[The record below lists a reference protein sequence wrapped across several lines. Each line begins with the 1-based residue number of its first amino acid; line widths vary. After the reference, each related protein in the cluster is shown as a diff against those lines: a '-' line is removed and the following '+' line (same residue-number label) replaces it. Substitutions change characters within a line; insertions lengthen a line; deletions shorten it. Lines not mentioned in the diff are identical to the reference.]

1 MLIPMPSILTKVMI
15 NSSISTTS
23 SSLTSQDTL
32 LSCSYCQK
40 KTCHCSSTRK
50 ILNCSSYL
58 LNLTFDSNCAKM
70 ILWKTVDFSS
80 RNLVSL
86 DLSSLLLMR
95 MSHLILKSNSISN
108 IHEKT
113 FDSVGD
119 ILIELDLQINQLSA
133 LSSKWFNSKLR
144 QLKILNLASNQ
155 LESFTQLNH
164 LDLPYLQILN
174 LSRNQIEIFPRQ
186 IQQLKSLVTLDLSF
200 NKLSSIPKFALMGL
214 NDLRW
219 LSLASNRD
227 LTCIIQDS
235 FKYVKSLN
243 YLDLSS
249 TYLFDLD
256 GCIFIQL
263 TGLRKLKIEHVSINC
278 SSCWLPI
285 AKTNSIALLGE
296 CLDKN
301 QIQRL
306 DTLTDKQIHDSC
318 SKSSINCS
326 SNYCEPVLF
335 NFQYKSVSYEQVS
348 DTSESSNQSKSRA
361 IAITLGIIF
370 SIIASI
376 IIMTTIIVV
385 YRWKQGK
392 ELLCCDF
399 RTTTSSTVTEI
410 TQRHRRQHQKKI
422 INKNPTAIESII
434 THGANMNVPSY
445 PSHHNDAYSSETTS
459 NTKRKLY
466 NPMFT
471 DSPKSNLRYH
481 LSGTESN
488 DNSQN
493 NRSNMSAR
501 YHLNTDH
508 WSKMRMNVIKNTINI
523 EQRGRVL
530 SWEKHQ
536 KRAVQDELKAAIHG
550 ARSLPRN
557 DVVVVHNFGDIFTV
571 ELDRCVPGS
580 TYFCRRTDRRV
591 ESANRQTKQ
600 PRYALMTGSQYTLM
614 TLPTNPQ
621 SNQTRS
627 RVPVLQCRGKI

>member
-1 MLIPMPSILTKVMI
+1 MLIPMPSILTKMMI
-15 NSSISTTS
+15 SSSISTTS
-23 SSLTSQDTL
+23 SSLTSQDAL

-40 KTCHCSSTRK
+40 KACHCSSTQK

-70 ILWKTVDFSS
+70 IIWKTVDFSS

-86 DLSSLLLMR
+86 DSSSLLLLR

-119 ILIELDLQINQLSA
+119 ILIELDLQINQLST

-144 QLKILNLASNQ
+144 QVKILNLASNQ

-164 LDLPYLQILN
+164 LDLPYLRILN

-186 IQQLKSLVTLDLSF
+186 IQQLKSLVKLDLSF

-214 NDLRW
+214 DDLTW

-235 FKYVKSLN
+235 FKYLKSLN

-263 TGLRKLKIEHVSINC
+263 TGLRTLKIEHVSINC

-306 DTLTDKQIHDSC
+306 DKLTDKQIHDSC

-326 SNYCEPVLF
+326 SNYCEPVSF
-335 NFQYKSVSYEQVS
+335 NFQYKSFSYGQLS
-348 DTSESSNQSKSRA
+348 DTSNSSNQSKSRA
-361 IAITLGIIF
+361 IAIALGVIF
-370 SIIASI
+370 SIIASII

-385 YRWKQGK
+385 YRWKHGK
-392 ELLCCDF
+392 ELQCCDF
-399 RTTTSSTVTEI
+399 RTTTSSTKTEI
-410 TQRHRRQHQKKI
+410 TQRHRRQHQKQI
-422 INKNPTAIESII
+422 INKNSTVIESII

-445 PSHHNDAYSSETTS
+445 PPHHNDAYSSETTS

-471 DSPKSNLRYH
+471 DSPESDLRYH
-481 LSGTESN
+481 QSGTESS
-488 DNSQN
+488 DN
-493 NRSNMSAR
+493 R
-501 YHLNTDH
+501 
-508 WSKMRMNVIKNTINI
+508 
-523 EQRGRVL
+523 
-530 SWEKHQ
+530 
-536 KRAVQDELKAAIHG
+536 
-550 ARSLPRN
+550 
-557 DVVVVHNFGDIFTV
+557 
-571 ELDRCVPGS
+571 
-580 TYFCRRTDRRV
+580 
-591 ESANRQTKQ
+591 
-600 PRYALMTGSQYTLM
+600 
-614 TLPTNPQ
+614 PQ
-621 SNQTRS
+621 SN
-627 RVPVLQCRGKI
+627 